1 MAMTLAMSALA
12 MTTAMATMAI
22 ALAMVVALA
31 MVLALAVAMAL
42 AMAGTM
48 VVEVAKNYF
57 IKGFAMIKLILIKY
71 LPATYNSYG
80 DGGGDG
86 SG

>member
-1 MAMTLAMSALA
+1 M
-12 MTTAMATMAI
+12 
-22 ALAMVVALA
+22 
-31 MVLALAVAMAL
+31 
-42 AMAGTM
+42 
-48 VVEVAKNYF
+48 AKNYF

-86 SG
+86 GGNGGGYGYGGGGGDGYGSG

>member
-1 MAMTLAMSALA
+1 
-12 MTTAMATMAI
+12 
-22 ALAMVVALA
+22 
-31 MVLALAVAMAL
+31 
-42 AMAGTM
+42 
-48 VVEVAKNYF
+48 VEVAKNYF

-86 SG
+86 GGNGGGYGYRDGGGYGDGGGNGGGYGSG